1 MQKSRLIAGRKS
13 VIRMLV
19 AFGLVVL
26 VPSLYAQ
33 NLSEIVRCFQQTSPE
48 PITHEIN
55 EIVQQPCTPRL
66 RASTM

>member
-1 MQKSRLIAGRKS
+1 MR
-13 VIRMLV
+13 V
-19 AFGLVVL
+19 AWYLARCHL
-26 VPSLYAQ
+26 K
-33 NLSEIVRCFQQTSPE
+33 NLSDIARCLQQISPE